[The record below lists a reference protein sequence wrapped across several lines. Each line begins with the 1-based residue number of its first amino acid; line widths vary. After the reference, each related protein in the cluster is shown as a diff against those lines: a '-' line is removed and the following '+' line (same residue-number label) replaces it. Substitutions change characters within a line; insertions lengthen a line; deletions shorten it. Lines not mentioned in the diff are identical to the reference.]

1 MAANG
6 YLRFVKSAQYSC
18 AYASKA
24 AKMTE
29 SFLVAEMHVQDG
41 KDLPMPSSKK
51 AHTVP
56 ARYWHRLPD
65 GRIQCDLCP
74 RYCRLHANQPGF
86 CFVRERHDDGMVLT
100 SYGRSTGFCVDPIE
114 KKPLHHFLPGSKV
127 LSFGTAGCNLG
138 CLFCQN
144 WNISKSREME
154 RLSAVAFP
162 ETIARAARDLGCAS
176 VAFTYNDPVIFLEYA
191 VDTAQACY
199 DSGIKSVAVTAG
211 YIGQEARKEFFRHMD
226 AANVDLKGFTEDFYH
241 RICSAHLQPVLD
253 TLLYLHNETN
263 VWTEITCLLIPGEND
278 SEDEIDRMT
287 AWLVEHLGPSVPVH
301 FTAFHPD
308 WKMLDVPPT
317 PASTLY
323 TARTIALRNGL
334 RYAYVGNVFAPPEC
348 STFCHNC
355 GSMLIG
361 REWFDIT
368 TWNLTGDGHCRTCGT
383 VCSGVFEGQP
393 PATNARFMPRIET
406 LAPKS

>member
-1 MAANG
+1 MP
-6 YLRFVKSAQYSC
+6 
-18 AYASKA
+18 AS
-24 AKMTE
+24 
-29 SFLVAEMHVQDG
+29 Q
-41 KDLPMPSSKK
+41 K
-51 AHTVP
+51 AHTVS

-74 RYCRLHANQPGF
+74 RYCRLHAGQRGF
-86 CFVRERHDDGMVLT
+86 CFVRERQDDGMVLT
-100 SYGRSTGFCVDPIE
+100 SYGRSTGFCIDPIE

-154 RLSAVAFP
+154 RLSAIAFP
-162 ETIARAARDLGCAS
+162 ETIAHAAKDLGCSS

-191 VDTAQACY
+191 VDTAQACRE
-199 DSGIKSVAVTAG
+199 SGIKSVAVTAG
-211 YIGQEARKEFFRHMD
+211 YIAEEARKEFFRYMD

-263 VWTEITCLLIPGEND
+263 VWTEVTCLLIPGEND
-278 SEDEIDRMT
+278 SEDEIHRMT
-287 AWLVEHLGPSVPVH
+287 GWLVEHLGPSVPVH

-308 WKMLDVPPT
+308 WKMLATPPT

-323 TARTIALRNGL
+323 MARSIALRNGL
-334 RYAYVGNVFAPPEC
+334 RYAYIGNVFAPVEC
-348 STFCHNC
+348 STYCHNC

-361 REWFDIT
+361 REWFDVT
-368 TWNLTGDGHCRTCGT
+368 TWNLTDDGHCRSCDTE
-383 VCSGVFEGQP
+383 CSGVFEGQP
-393 PATNARFMPRIET
+393 PATNGRLMPIRIEAF
-406 LAPKS
+406 APES